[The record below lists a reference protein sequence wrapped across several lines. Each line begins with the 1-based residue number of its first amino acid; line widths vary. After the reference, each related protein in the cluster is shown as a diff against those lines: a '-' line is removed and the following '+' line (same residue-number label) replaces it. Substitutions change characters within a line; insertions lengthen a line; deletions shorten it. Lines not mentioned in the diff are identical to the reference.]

1 MRQTFAAEH
10 RQVWYEYYLDQV
22 VDLYSVAAIVARS
35 DGQYLAKIEMDYVG
49 FAEETTLTMLAHLRT
64 QPVVLN
70 EEKRVLR
77 WDFFRPWSDA
87 PNMTLQEFA
96 RELDKCQ
103 RKAKKQNV
111 VIDDDD
117 KVVHLVG

>member
-1 MRQTFAAEH
+1 
-10 RQVWYEYYLDQV
+10 
-22 VDLYSVAAIVARS
+22 
-35 DGQYLAKIEMDYVG
+35 MDYVG
-49 FAEETTLTMLAHLRT
+49 FAEETTLTMLAHLHT

-77 WDFFRPWSDA
+77 RDFFCPWSDA

-96 RELDKCQ
+96 RELDKRQ

-111 VIDDDD
+111 IIDDDD
-117 KVVHLVG
+117 KVVHLVGCAQDSGLFEDEWVEKWEV

>member
-1 MRQTFAAEH
+1 M
-10 RQVWYEYYLDQV
+10 
-22 VDLYSVAAIVARS
+22 IVAS
-35 DGQYLAKIEMDYVG
+35 SGGQYLAELEMDYVG
-49 FAEETTLTMLAHLRT
+49 FAEETTLTMLAHLGT
-64 QPVVLN
+64 QPLVLN
-70 EEKRVLR
+70 EGKRVLHQ
-77 WDFFRPWSDA
+77 DFFHPWSDA

-96 RELDKCQ
+96 RELDKRQ